1 MMKSLKEIYCDL
13 ENWLIQMIDA
23 DPDYDYSPNCSFTE
37 YANAMFPNEYAL
49 YMAIANYIESKGEEK

>member
-23 DPDYDYSPNCSFTE
+23 DPDYDYSPSCSFTE

-49 YMAIANYIESKGEEK
+49 YMAIANYIESKGDEK